1 MFNVLY
7 CLENA
12 FVSCR
17 LYLYIWLGFCGLH
30 PPPHRGSAPI
40 LCWGLCPQTL
50 HAHPTFE
57 LWLRYWRLAVRTL
70 QRGRFVGD
78 LGKTYSDVQEFKLG
92 DREVRGCGG
101 RKSPSVVQ
109 GQNL

>member
-1 MFNVLY
+1 MFY
-7 CLENA
+7 TA
-12 FVSCR
+12 WKMR
-17 LYLYIWLGFCGLH
+17 LSAADCIYISGSASVDFT